1 MHETLHNIS
10 ITITLFI
17 YFGFKDGNMNTQDL
31 FTYYQ
36 MLLLNVYDSKKVK
49 TSTCQL
55 LIFKSTLTLSVIHL
69 V

>member
-1 MHETLHNIS
+1 MHETLHIIS

-17 YFGFKDGNMNTQDL
+17 FFDFKDGNMNTQDI

-36 MLLLNVYDSKKVK
+36 MLNVYNSKKVK

-55 LIFKSTLTLSVIHL
+55 LIFKSTPMLSVNHL